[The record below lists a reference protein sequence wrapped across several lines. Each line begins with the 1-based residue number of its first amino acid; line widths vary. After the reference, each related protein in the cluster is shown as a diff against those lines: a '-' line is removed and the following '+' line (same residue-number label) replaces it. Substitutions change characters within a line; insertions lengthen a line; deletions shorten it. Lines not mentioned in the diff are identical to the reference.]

1 MIIEKTRCCVNRWLF
16 APDGT
21 HSAMDLYPLTHLD
34 GSHTI
39 EAGLCEVGQAGG
51 VHMLKILAI
60 LGSPRRGGNTE
71 ILLDEAL
78 RGAKDQGASVEKV
91 VLADLKISPCMEI
104 YACKKKG
111 ICPIKDDMRV
121 LYERLDE
128 CQRVILASPIF
139 FYSVSAT
146 AKAFIDRCQA
156 RWARRYVLGQ
166 RLTSPLERRGAFIS
180 VGATSGKRL
189 FEGVRLT
196 VKYFFDAIDMDYTE
210 ELLIKGVDE
219 KGEILKH
226 PDYLEQAYELGKR
239 IAVP

>member
-1 MIIEKTRCCVNRWLF
+1 MPELN
-16 APDGT
+16 
-21 HSAMDLYPLTHLD
+21 
-34 GSHTI
+34 
-39 EAGLCEVGQAGG
+39 Q
-51 VHMLKILAI
+51 MLKVLAV

-71 ILLDEAL
+71 ILLDEAI
-78 RGAKDQGASVEKV
+78 RGAGDRGAEAEKV

-111 ICPIKDDMRV
+111 ICPIKDDMLG
-121 LYERLDE
+121 LYEKLDE
-128 CQRVILASPIF
+128 CPRVILASPIF

-166 RLTSPLERRGAFIS
+166 RVSSAVERRGAFIS

-196 VKYFFDAIDMDYTE
+196 VKYFFDAIDMVYAE
-210 ELLIKGVDE
+210 ELLIRGVDE

-226 PDYLEQAYELGKR
+226 PEYLEQAYELGKR
-239 IAVP
+239 MAVP

>member
-1 MIIEKTRCCVNRWLF
+1 VPELN
-16 APDGT
+16 
-21 HSAMDLYPLTHLD
+21 
-34 GSHTI
+34 
-39 EAGLCEVGQAGG
+39 Q
-51 VHMLKILAI
+51 MLKVLAV

-71 ILLDEAL
+71 ILLDEAI
-78 RGAKDQGASVEKV
+78 RGAGDRGAEAEKV

-111 ICPIKDDMRV
+111 ICPIKDDMLG
-121 LYERLDE
+121 LYEKLDE
-128 CQRVILASPIF
+128 CPRVILASPIF

-166 RLTSPLERRGAFIS
+166 RVSSAVERRGAFIS

-196 VKYFFDAIDMDYTE
+196 VKYFFDAIDMVYAE
-210 ELLIKGVDE
+210 ELLIRGVDE

-226 PDYLEQAYELGKR
+226 PEYLEQAYELGKR
-239 IAVP
+239 MAVP